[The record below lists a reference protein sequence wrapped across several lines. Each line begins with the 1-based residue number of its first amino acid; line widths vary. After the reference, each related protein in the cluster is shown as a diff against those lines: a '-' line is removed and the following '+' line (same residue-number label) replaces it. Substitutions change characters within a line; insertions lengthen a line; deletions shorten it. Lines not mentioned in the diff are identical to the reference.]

1 MAAIISYAFPVI
13 VNSGPNGGYY
23 SFIFYTI
30 MMVLHLVFV
39 WRFLPETKG
48 KSLEKIQEELGIK

>member
-1 MAAIISYAFPVI
+1 VKS
-13 VNSGPNGGYY
+13 SPNGGYY
-23 SFIFYTI
+23 SFIFYTV
-30 MMVLHLVFV
+30 MMALHLIFV